1 LPTGLVDS
9 LRDVVQS
16 RFHIGGTSGGIA
28 LACETQQ
35 AVHNAFHATRFVG
48 QLLNAL
54 GQPVGLNFFAEKLG
68 IPMEWVCR
76 YDVTRSRAGSSL
88 IRRAR
93 GSRLAHAD

>member
-9 LRDVVQS
+9 LRDVVPG

-35 AVHNAFHATRFVG
+35 VVHNAFHATRFVG

-68 IPMEWVCR
+68 I
-76 YDVTRSRAGSSL
+76 
-88 IRRAR
+88 AR
-93 GSRLAHAD
+93 WNGYAAMT